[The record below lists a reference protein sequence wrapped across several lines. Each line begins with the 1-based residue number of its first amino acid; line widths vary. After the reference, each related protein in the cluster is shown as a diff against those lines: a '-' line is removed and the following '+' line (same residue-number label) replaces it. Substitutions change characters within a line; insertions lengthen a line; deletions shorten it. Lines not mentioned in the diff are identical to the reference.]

1 MTYLFWALSA
11 LSLLA
16 AVSFYFRMRKV
27 GRLLGGRYQSR
38 MNVSLLLLMIIPF
51 FLSLIPDMGNEALL
65 LVAAMGSVLSFSAG
79 GFLLPGILLD
89 ALEPHG
95 SGDGEPAV
103 EKAGAEESF
112 ENKVQ
117 AIRDRQRLK
126 RESGGDA

>member
-79 GFLLPGILLD
+79 VFLLPGILLD
-89 ALEPHG
+89 ALEPHC